1 MMKAMAAGDDVR
13 VPRDC
18 EATRGMV
25 ASAHPLASAAG
36 VEVLKAGGNAVDAAV
51 AAALALN
58 VVEPHCSGIGGG
70 GFAVLHLAD
79 GRDEVMEF
87 RERAPAEVRLE
98 HYFEAGSFRRDWT
111 ELGGRAVATP
121 GAVRGFFDLLHKYGA
136 KDFAFVAQAAIRLAS
151 EGFPVT
157 ENLAKVIAEKA
168 EILARNDAAARIYL
182 NQGVPWKQDEILRNP
197 DLAGTLSRLS
207 SEGPDLFYRGE
218 IAHAI
223 VGAVTSDGGVLALS
237 DLEAY
242 RSNVLSPLKGAYRGY
257 EIVSM
262 PPPSS
267 GGACLIQVL
276 RMLEYYDLSMDS
288 QDTPGAVHRLAEAL
302 KLAFADRERFMADP
316 EFVRVPLDW
325 LLSDAHSAELRSR
338 IDPERAGLTI
348 QSSTPSEW
356 SESWNTTHIS
366 VVDRWGSA
374 VSMTLTIN
382 HWFGSGMVVPGY
394 GFLLNDEMADFTFEA
409 ESPNR
414 PEGRKRPLSS
424 MTPTIVLKDDLPF
437 LVIGSPGAT
446 RIITAVAQIVV
457 NIIDHGMDIDEAIEA
472 PRFHA
477 MTEKGEA
484 SSLYM
489 ESRFPSETVEGLRAR
504 GHRVEIKGA
513 YDPYFGGAQG
523 VLIRPGEKRLRG
535 GADSRRDSACA
546 GY

>member
-1 MMKAMAAGDDVR
+1 
-13 VPRDC
+13 
-18 EATRGMV
+18 MV
-25 ASAHPLASAAG
+25 ATAHPLASEAG
-36 VEVLKAGGNAVDAAV
+36 IKVLMAGGNAVDAAV
-51 AAALALN
+51 AAALTLN

-70 GFAVLHLAD
+70 GFAVLHMKD
-79 GRDEVMEF
+79 GRNEILEF
-87 RERAPAEVRLE
+87 RERAPAGVSLDQ
-98 HYFEAGSFRRDWT
+98 YFDKGIFRKDWA
-111 ELGGRAVATP
+111 ELGGRSVAAP
-121 GAVRGFFDLLHKYGA
+121 GQVRGLFDLLHKYGH
-136 KDFAFVAQAAIRLAS
+136 KDFAFVARPAIRLAS

-168 EILARNDAAARIYL
+168 EILSRDNAAAAIYL
-182 NQGVPWKQDEILRNP
+182 NRGVPWKKDEILRNP
-197 DLAGTLSRLS
+197 DLAVTLSRLS
-207 SEGPDLFYRGE
+207 SEGPELFYRGE
-218 IAHAI
+218 IAQAI
-223 VGAVTSDGGVLALS
+223 VRAATSDGGVLALS
-237 DLEAY
+237 DLEEF
-242 RSNVLSPLKGAYRGY
+242 RSNVLFPVKGTYREY

-276 RMLEYYDLSMDS
+276 RMLEHYDLSMAP
-288 QDTPGAVHRLAEAL
+288 QTAPEAIHLLAEAL

-316 EFVRVPLDW
+316 EFVSVPLDW
-325 LLSDAHSAELRSR
+325 LLGDKHIGELRDQ
-338 IDPERAGLTI
+338 IDLEHARQTI
-348 QSSTPSEW
+348 ASSTSTEKSEN
-356 SESWNTTHIS
+356 WNTTHIS
-366 VVDRWGSA
+366 VIDRWGSA

-382 HWFGSGMVVPGY
+382 HWFGSGRVVPGY

-409 ESPNR
+409 DSPNR

-437 LVIGSPGAT
+437 LIIGSPGAE

-484 SSLYM
+484 LPLYL
-489 ESRFPSETVEGLRAR
+489 ESRFPPKTVETLRTM
-504 GHRVEIKGA
+504 GHRVEIKNA

-523 VLIRPGEKRLRG
+523 VLIRPGEGLLRG
-535 GADSRRDSACA
+535 GADSRRDSACV